1 MSKFL
6 EKESSDT
13 LYRAIVSLQDVDEC
27 RRFLQDLCTVSEL
40 KAMEQRME
48 VAMLL
53 DDGLIY
59 SDILERTGAS
69 SATISRVNRC
79 LHYGADGYQAV
90 IPRLKEQ
97 IRTVSSYGFLAGCY
111 DELTYRCGLRRLG
124 RLHRAATLHAAGLPG
139 AHRAGPGLRH
149 RLPHPGAGPA
159 GL

>member
-6 EKESSDT
+6 DKPASDT
-13 LYRAIVSLQDVDEC
+13 LYRAIVLLQTE
-27 RRFLQDLCTVSEL
+27 DLCTVSEL

-79 LHYGADGYQAV
+79 LHYGAEGYHTV
-90 IPRLKEQ
+90 IPRLKGEKDQ
-97 IRTVSSYGFLAGCY
+97 ES
-111 DELTYRCGLRRLG
+111 
-124 RLHRAATLHAAGLPG
+124 
-139 AHRAGPGLRH
+139 
-149 RLPHPGAGPA
+149 
-159 GL
+159 

>member
-27 RRFLQDLCTVSEL
+27 RHFFQDLCTVSEL

-53 DDGLIY
+53 DQGLIY

-69 SATISRVNRC
+69 SATISRVNRS
-79 LHYGADGYQAV
+79 L
-90 IPRLKEQ
+90 
-97 IRTVSSYGFLAGCY
+97 SYG
-111 DELTYRCGLRRLG
+111 T
-124 RLHRAATLHAAGLPG
+124 G
-139 AHRAGPGLRH
+139 AYEKIFARYKKRDK
-149 RLPHPGAGPA
+149 
-159 GL
+159 

>member
-27 RRFLQDLCTVSEL
+27 RRFFQDLCTVSEL

-53 DDGLIY
+53 DQGLIY

-69 SATISRVNRC
+69 SATISRVNRS
-79 LHYGADGYQAV
+79 LIYGSGGYESV
-90 IPRLKEQ
+90 LEKMKEKE
-97 IRTVSSYGFLAGCY
+97 GK
-111 DELTYRCGLRRLG
+111 
-124 RLHRAATLHAAGLPG
+124 
-139 AHRAGPGLRH
+139 
-149 RLPHPGAGPA
+149 
-159 GL
+159 